1 MNKTSEKTNRNNQIA
16 KTMDAFLIVRLL
28 LAHVVGDFLL
38 QCKTMCAGKQELKTR
53 KGWCFQFWHAFIYTM
68 AVYVFVAQ
76 WTCWLLPLFIG
87 VTHFLT
93 DVGKAYFEMKQSV
106 VKPMRDKSKEDKTPV
121 INSKKLLLFWGDQLF
136 HLVFLAIAYFGLLGK
151 WQVTLPNI
159 NGLVVSIYAL
169 TYLLMLSPSA
179 VFIRIFCSGF
189 EASKDKKSLPLG
201 GMYIGCLERI
211 MIVSFIFGGW
221 MEGIGY
227 LLAAKSVFRFGEL
240 RNNKELM
247 HTEYILLGT
256 FLSFTIAVVV
266 GLVAKWALTVLII

>member
-38 QCKTMCAGKQELKTR
+38 QCKAMCAGKQELKTR
-53 KGWCFQFWHAFIYTM
+53 KGWYFQFWHAFIYTM

-106 VKPMRDKSKEDKTPV
+106 VKPMRGKSEEDKTPI
-121 INSKKLLLFWGDQLF
+121 INSKKLLLFCGDQLF
-136 HLVFLAIAYFGLLGK
+136 HLVSWQLPTSGYWGK

-159 NGLVVSIYAL
+159 NGLVVGIYAL

-179 VFIRIFCSGF
+179 VFIRIF
-189 EASKDKKSLPLG
+189 LQW
-201 GMYIGCLERI
+201 I
-211 MIVSFIFGGW
+211 
-221 MEGIGY
+221 
-227 LLAAKSVFRFGEL
+227 
-240 RNNKELM
+240 
-247 HTEYILLGT
+247 
-256 FLSFTIAVVV
+256 
-266 GLVAKWALTVLII
+266 